1 MNPSNVLTT
10 RVAEVVQARSRVS
23 HSQEMTIVPGSPSGL
38 PRVDS
43 SDFALCLP
51 PSPLPRRGYLIL
63 RRPHRCAHRTWYT
76 SLVMAP
82 LSGTTSS
89 ARQSATSAHA
99 AASSC
104 SSPRTSLGIRGP
116 VSTARAPGSGSRSPP
131 SSLNLPR
138 SCSPPA
144 RLIKLQQGNRR
155 SETGPRSCSPPA
167 RLIKLQQGNRRSETG
182 NSVISYGTL
191 LLFQTQFGFLL
202 NGTKWSEA
210 REKRG

>member
-43 SDFALCLP
+43 SDFLHPRCASSP
-51 PSPLPRRGYLIL
+51 FPLPRRGYLIL

-82 LSGTTSS
+82 LSCTTSS

-155 SETGPRSCSPPA
+155 SETG
-167 RLIKLQQGNRRSETG
+167 